1 MPRGRLRHRFLPLRS
16 RLLISTKLKRLL
28 LKASDMKS
36 DRHFLFKAVTILMVV
51 TVLLT
56 AGYIMVNHLGLVE
69 GYDFG
74 GGAYYYVDI
83 PEFEKIV
90 DQDAFKAKTPVW
102 IHVLLFVAWGWL
114 MWRLWLW
121 VDGKSRK

>member
-1 MPRGRLRHRFLPLRS
+1 M
-16 RLLISTKLKRLL
+16 I
-28 LKASDMKS
+28 
-36 DRHFLFKAVTILMVV
+36 DRKKIFRIVTVIMAVTVIVM
-51 TVLLT
+51 
-56 AGYIMVNHLGLVE
+56 AAYIIINRLGLVE

-102 IHVLLFVAWGWL
+102 VHVVLFLAWGWL

-121 VDGKSRK
+121 IDRKSDK

>member
-1 MPRGRLRHRFLPLRS
+1 
-16 RLLISTKLKRLL
+16 
-28 LKASDMKS
+28 MK
-36 DRHFLFKAVTILMVV
+36 FNKKILYKTV
-51 TVLLT
+51 TVIMIVT
-56 AGYIMVNHLGLVE
+56 VIVIAAYIMINRLGLIE

-90 DQDAFKAKTPVW
+90 DEDAFRTTVPVW
-102 IHVLLFVAWGWL
+102 VHVVLFIAWGWL

-121 VDGKSRK
+121 LDN

>member
-1 MPRGRLRHRFLPLRS
+1 M
-16 RLLISTKLKRLL
+16 I
-28 LKASDMKS
+28 
-36 DRHFLFKAVTILMVV
+36 DRKKIFRRVTVIMAVTVIVM
-51 TVLLT
+51 
-56 AGYIMVNHLGLVE
+56 AAYIMINRLGLVE

-102 IHVLLFVAWGWL
+102 VHVVLFLAWGWL

-121 VDGKSRK
+121 IDKKSDK

>member
-1 MPRGRLRHRFLPLRS
+1 
-16 RLLISTKLKRLL
+16 
-28 LKASDMKS
+28 MK
-36 DRHFLFKAVTILMVV
+36 FNKKILYKTV
-51 TVLLT
+51 TVIMMVT
-56 AGYIMVNHLGLVE
+56 VIIIAAYIMINRLGLIE

-90 DQDAFKAKTPVW
+90 DEDAFRTTVPVW
-102 IHVLLFVAWGWL
+102 VHVVLFIAWGWL

-121 VDGKSRK
+121 IDRK

>member
-1 MPRGRLRHRFLPLRS
+1 M
-16 RLLISTKLKRLL
+16 I
-28 LKASDMKS
+28 
-36 DRHFLFKAVTILMVV
+36 DRKKIFRIVTVIMAVTVIVM
-51 TVLLT
+51 
-56 AGYIMVNHLGLVE
+56 AAYIMINRLGLVE
-69 GYDFG
+69 DYDFG

-102 IHVLLFVAWGWL
+102 VHVVLFIAWGWL

-121 VDGKSRK
+121 LDRH

>member
-1 MPRGRLRHRFLPLRS
+1 M
-16 RLLISTKLKRLL
+16 I
-28 LKASDMKS
+28 
-36 DRHFLFKAVTILMVV
+36 DRKKIFKTVTVIMAVTVIVM
-51 TVLLT
+51 
-56 AGYIMVNHLGLVE
+56 AAYIMINRLGLVE

-102 IHVLLFVAWGWL
+102 VHVVLFLAWGWL
-114 MWRLWLW
+114 MWRLLLW
-121 VDGKSRK
+121 IDKKSDK

>member
-1 MPRGRLRHRFLPLRS
+1 M
-16 RLLISTKLKRLL
+16 I
-28 LKASDMKS
+28 
-36 DRHFLFKAVTILMVV
+36 DRKKIFRIVTVIMAVTVIVM
-51 TVLLT
+51 
-56 AGYIMVNHLGLVE
+56 AAYIMINHLGLVE

-102 IHVLLFVAWGWL
+102 VHVVLFLAWGWL

-121 VDGKSRK
+121 IDRKFDK

>member
-1 MPRGRLRHRFLPLRS
+1 MMFS
-16 RLLISTKLKRLL
+16 KDK
-28 LKASDMKS
+28 
-36 DRHFLFKAVTILMVV
+36 LFKAVTIIMVV
-51 TVLLT
+51 AVLVI
-56 AGYIMVNHLGLVE
+56 AIYIMVNRLGLVE

-90 DQDAFKAKTPVW
+90 DQDAYKTSVPVW
-102 IHVLLFVAWGWL
+102 VHVVLFIAWGWL

-121 VDGKSRK
+121 IDRKSK

>member
-1 MPRGRLRHRFLPLRS
+1 MKFERH
-16 RLLISTKLKRLL
+16 IIY
-28 LKASDMKS
+28 
-36 DRHFLFKAVTILMVV
+36 KAVTIIMVV
-51 TVLLT
+51 AVLLT
-56 AGYIMVNHLGLVE
+56 AGYIMFNHLGLVE

-90 DQDAFKAKTPVW
+90 DQDAFKAKTSVW
-102 IHVLLFVAWGWL
+102 VHVVLFIAWGWL

-121 VDGKSRK
+121 IDSKSDK

>member
-1 MPRGRLRHRFLPLRS
+1 M
-16 RLLISTKLKRLL
+16 I
-28 LKASDMKS
+28 
-36 DRHFLFKAVTILMVV
+36 DRKKIFKTVTVIMAVTVIVM
-51 TVLLT
+51 
-56 AGYIMVNHLGLVE
+56 AAYIMINRLGLVE

-102 IHVLLFVAWGWL
+102 VHVVLFIAWGWL

-121 VDGKSRK
+121 IDRKSDK

>member
-1 MPRGRLRHRFLPLRS
+1 MIERKKIFRTVTV
-16 RLLISTKLKRLL
+16 I
-28 LKASDMKS
+28 M
-36 DRHFLFKAVTILMVV
+36 AVTVI
-51 TVLLT
+51 VL
-56 AGYIMVNHLGLVE
+56 AAYIMINHLGLVE

-102 IHVLLFVAWGWL
+102 VHVVLFIAWGWL

-121 VDGKSRK
+121 IDKKSDK

>member
-1 MPRGRLRHRFLPLRS
+1 MRFERH
-16 RLLISTKLKRLL
+16 IIY
-28 LKASDMKS
+28 
-36 DRHFLFKAVTILMVV
+36 KAVTILMVV
-51 TVLLT
+51 AVLVT
-56 AGYIMVNHLGLVE
+56 AGYIMFNHLGLIE

-102 IHVLLFVAWGWL
+102 VHAVLFIVWGWL

-121 VDGKSRK
+121 IDGKSDK

>member
-1 MPRGRLRHRFLPLRS
+1 MIERKKIFRTVTV
-16 RLLISTKLKRLL
+16 I
-28 LKASDMKS
+28 M
-36 DRHFLFKAVTILMVV
+36 AVTVI
-51 TVLLT
+51 VL
-56 AGYIMVNHLGLVE
+56 AAYIMINHLGLVE

-102 IHVLLFVAWGWL
+102 VHVVLFLAWGWL

-121 VDGKSRK
+121 IDKH

>member
-1 MPRGRLRHRFLPLRS
+1 MR
-16 RLLISTKLKRLL
+16 I
-28 LKASDMKS
+28 
-36 DRHFLFKAVTILMVV
+36 DRNILYKAVTIIMVV
-51 TVLLT
+51 TVLVLSV
-56 AGYIMVNHLGLVE
+56 YIMVNKLGLVE

-90 DQDAFKAKTPVW
+90 NQDGYSAKTPLWV
-102 IHVLLFVAWGWL
+102 HVALFLSWGWI

-121 VDGKSRK
+121 IDKKTK

>member
-1 MPRGRLRHRFLPLRS
+1 MRFNKKMLY
-16 RLLISTKLKRLL
+16 
-28 LKASDMKS
+28 
-36 DRHFLFKAVTILMVV
+36 KAVTVIMIV
-51 TVLLT
+51 TVIVI
-56 AGYIMVNHLGLVE
+56 AAYIMINRLGLIE

-90 DQDAFKAKTPVW
+90 DEDAFKTTVPVW
-102 IHVLLFVAWGWL
+102 VHVVLFIAWGWL

-121 VDGKSRK
+121 LDN

>member
-1 MPRGRLRHRFLPLRS
+1 M
-16 RLLISTKLKRLL
+16 IDKKRIFRIVTVI
-28 LKASDMKS
+28 M
-36 DRHFLFKAVTILMVV
+36 AVTVIVM
-51 TVLLT
+51 
-56 AGYIMVNHLGLVE
+56 AADIMINRLGLVE

-102 IHVLLFVAWGWL
+102 MHVVLFLAWGWL

-121 VDGKSRK
+121 IDRKSDK

>member
-1 MPRGRLRHRFLPLRS
+1 MH
-16 RLLISTKLKRLL
+16 I
-28 LKASDMKS
+28 
-36 DRHFLFKAVTILMVV
+36 DRNILYKAVTIIMVV
-51 TVLLT
+51 TVLVLSV
-56 AGYIMVNHLGLVE
+56 YIMVNKLGLVE

-90 DQDAFKAKTPVW
+90 NQDGYSAKTPLWV
-102 IHVLLFVAWGWL
+102 HVALFLSWGWL

-121 VDGKSRK
+121 IDKKTK